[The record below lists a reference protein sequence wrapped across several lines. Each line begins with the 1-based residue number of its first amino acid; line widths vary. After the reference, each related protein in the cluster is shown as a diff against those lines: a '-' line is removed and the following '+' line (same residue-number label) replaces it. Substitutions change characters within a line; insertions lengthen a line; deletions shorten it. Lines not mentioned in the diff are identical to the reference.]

1 MPRAQGYACIS
12 EPGKAIRETDTH
24 TCAHCSFIVHT
35 PVNKKIEEV
44 GDFCRS
50 CMKVICLR
58 CVGKG
63 CTPFELRIERE
74 EKAFAARRDAL
85 RSYGLV

>member
-1 MPRAQGYACIS
+1 MVSAQGYACLTD
-12 EPGKAIRETDTH
+12 PDVGVRETDTH
-24 TCAHCSFIVHT
+24 TCAHCNAIVHT

-58 CVGKG
+58 CAGKG
-63 CTPFELRIERE
+63 CIPFLKKLERWE
-74 EKAFAARRDAL
+74 ARHIAR
-85 RSYGLV
+85 RSYG

>member
-1 MPRAQGYACIS
+1 MRAQGYACIT

-24 TCAHCSFIVHT
+24 TCNHCQRLVHA

-44 GDFCRS
+44 GDFCRG

-58 CVGKG
+58 CAGKG
-63 CTPFELRIERE
+63 CTPWMAQVDRMEAEYRARMALLR
-74 EKAFAARRDAL
+74 
-85 RSYGLV
+85 